1 MTAIRKGPYIAPNVF
16 PEPLSA
22 YRKPTPDDTRA
33 LAKKLEHSAGGRT
46 GKARGASVQARV
58 KLAAQHYA
66 SEGLG
71 CFAEVGAATA
81 GTPGKDMVF
90 RSGSNAVDFV
100 GWTWRSSMFIP
111 TAFDVKSWSHPTFS
125 RQQMLPK
132 ELKRIARQIAWLSTF
147 VGPADRSASWPL
159 GGLLLVNTKLERMF
173 FVTVAELLLPTAV
186 VPLHTASRSGLRGV
200 NYSYHRPSFAF
211 RTPLEVAHGSPEL
224 DFLPLLHHHIENR

>member
-1 MTAIRKGPYIAPNVF
+1 MTAIFKGPYRA
-16 PEPLSA
+16 
-22 YRKPTPDDTRA
+22 PTPADKRA

-58 KLAAQHYA
+58 KLAAQQYA
-66 SEGLG
+66 GKGIG

-100 GWTWRSSMFIP
+100 GWVKLVEAYVP
-111 TAFDVKSWSHPTFS
+111 AAFDVKSWSHPTFS

-132 ELKRIARQIAWLSTF
+132 ELKRIARQVAWLTNF
-147 VGPADRSASWPL
+147 AGNAGPLAPL
-159 GGLLLVNTKLERMF
+159 AGLLLVNTKLERMF

-186 VPLHTASRSGLRGV
+186 VPLHTASRSGMRGV
-200 NYSYHRPSFAF
+200 NYSYHRPSYAF
-211 RTPLEVAHGSPEL
+211 STPLQVAHGYPEL
-224 DFLPLLHHHIENR
+224 DFLQLILHHIGNR